1 MLTQISN
8 TMESINERFLKK
20 IDATSLTFVRSMI
33 DRISWEARLIG
44 IKGPRGVGKTTLL
57 LQYIKK
63 NLPID
68 HSTLYVSLD
77 NIWFAQNNLVDL
89 VDDFAKRGGKYL
101 FLDEVHKY
109 PNWSIEIKNIY
120 DDFPEL
126 KVVFTGSSM
135 LEILN
140 ARADLS
146 RRAVIY
152 HMQGLSFREYLAIKT
167 GHEFPIISLEEIV
180 ENHVSISREVLQK
193 VKPLAHFGAYL
204 NHGYFP
210 FFQEVPTLY
219 HQRLEEVVNMTLE
232 IELPLLRSVDISY
245 VPKLKHLLHIISESV
260 PFVPNVTKLAE
271 RIGINRNTLIS
282 YLFFLQEAHL
292 TKNLYKDIKGITQMQ
307 KPEKIYLENTNFQF
321 AFTPKNA
328 DVGNLRETFFIN
340 QVSHN
345 HTVEYV
351 KDGDFRIAGKYI
363 FEIGGRNKTTEQIQ
377 GIKNSFIAAD
387 DIEYGNAK
395 RIPLWLFGFM
405 Y

>member
-1 MLTQISN
+1 
-8 TMESINERFLKK
+8 MESIDERFLKK
-20 IDATSLTFVRSMI
+20 IDATSLIFIRSII
-33 DRISWEARLIG
+33 DKISWEARLIG

-167 GHEFPIISLEEIV
+167 GQEFAVHSLEEIIA
-180 ENHVSISREVLQK
+180 NHVSISREILQK
-193 VKPLAHFGAYL
+193 VKPLAHFGSYL

-245 VPKLKHLLHIISESV
+245 IPRLKHLLHIISESV
-260 PFVPNVTKLAE
+260 PFIPNVTKLAE
-271 RIGINRNTLIS
+271 RIGINRNTLVS

-328 DVGNLRETFFIN
+328 DLGNLRETFFIN
-340 QVSHN
+340 QLSN
-345 HTVEYV
+345 SHTVEYV
-351 KDGDFRIAGKYI
+351 KDGDFRIDGRYI
-363 FEIGGRNKTTEQIQ
+363 FEVGGKNKSSEQIQ
-377 GIKNSFIAAD
+377 GVKNSFIAAD

>member
-1 MLTQISN
+1 
-8 TMESINERFLKK
+8 MESLDERFLKK
-20 IDATSLTFVRSMI
+20 IDATSLTFIRSMI
-33 DRISWEARLIG
+33 DKISWEARLIG

-68 HSTLYVSLD
+68 HTTIYVSLD
-77 NIWFAQNNLVDL
+77 NIWFAQNSLVDL
-89 VDDFAKRGGKYL
+89 VDDFVKRGGKYL

-109 PNWSIEIKNIY
+109 PNWFIEIKNIY

-126 KVVFTGSSM
+126 KIVFTGSSM

-152 HMQGLSFREYLAIKT
+152 HMQGLSFREFLAIKA
-167 GHEFPIISLEEIV
+167 GHEFPVISLEDIIA
-180 ENHVSISREVLQK
+180 NHISISREVLKK
-193 VKPLAHFGAYL
+193 VKPLEHFGAYL

-210 FFQEVPTLY
+210 FFQEVPALY
-219 HQRLEEVVNMTLE
+219 HQRLEEVVNLTLE
-232 IELPLLRSVDISY
+232 IELPLLRNVEISY
-245 VPKLKHLLHIISESV
+245 IPKLKHLLHVISESV

-271 RIGINRNTLIS
+271 RIGINRNTLVS

-328 DVGNLRETFFIN
+328 DLGNLRETFFIN
-340 QVSHN
+340 QLSN
-345 HTVEYV
+345 SHTVEYV
-351 KDGDFRIAGKYI
+351 KGGDFRIDGKFI
-363 FEIGGRNKTTEQIQ
+363 FEVGGKNKATNQIKDV
-377 GIKNSFIAAD
+377 KNSFIAAD
-387 DIEYGNAK
+387 DIEYGNLK
-395 RIPLWLFGFM
+395 RTPLWLFGFM

>member
-1 MLTQISN
+1 LLTQISN

>member
-1 MLTQISN
+1 
-8 TMESINERFLKK
+8 MESIDEKFLKK
-20 IDATSLTFVRSMI
+20 IDTTSLDFVRSMI
-33 DRISWEARLIG
+33 DKIRWEARLIG

-68 HSTLYVSLD
+68 HTTLYVSLD
-77 NIWFAQNNLVDL
+77 NIWFAQNSLVDL
-89 VDDFAKRGGKYL
+89 VDHFAKRGGKYL

-126 KVVFTGSSM
+126 KIVFTGSSM

-152 HMQGLSFREYLAIKT
+152 HMQGLSFREFLAIKT
-167 GHEFPIISLEEIV
+167 GNVFPIYSLEELL
-180 ENHVSISREVLQK
+180 EDHVSIAREVLQK
-193 VKPLAHFGAYL
+193 VKPLEHFDAYL

-210 FFQEVPTLY
+210 FFQEIPDLY

-245 VPKLKHLLHIISESV
+245 IPKLKHLLHIISESV
-260 PFVPNVTKLAE
+260 PFIPNVTKLSE
-271 RIGINRNTLIS
+271 RIGINRNTLVS

-340 QVSHN
+340 QASHL
-345 HTVEYV
+345 HDVEYV
-351 KDGDFRIAGKYI
+351 KDGDFRIDGKYI
-363 FEIGGRNKTTEQIQ
+363 FEVGGKNKSAEQMQ
-377 GIKNSFIAAD
+377 GVKNSFIAAD
-387 DIEYGNAK
+387 DIEYGNPK
-395 RIPLWLFGFM
+395 KIPLWLFGFL

>member
-1 MLTQISN
+1 
-8 TMESINERFLKK
+8 MESIEERFQKK
-20 IDATSLTFVRSMI
+20 INSTSLDFIRSMI
-33 DRISWEARLIG
+33 HKIRWEARLIG

-57 LQYIKK
+57 LQYIKQ
-63 NLPID
+63 NLPLD
-68 HSTLYVSLD
+68 HTTLYVSLD

-89 VDDFAKRGGKYL
+89 ADDFAKKGGKYL

-109 PNWSIEIKNIY
+109 PNWSQEIKNIY

-152 HMQGLSFREYLAIKT
+152 HMQGLSFREFLAIKT
-167 GHEFPIISLEEIV
+167 GHVFPILGLDELIT
-180 ENHVSISREVLQK
+180 NHVDITREVLK
-193 VKPLAHFGAYL
+193 KIKPLEHFGSYL

-210 FFQEVPTLY
+210 FFQEVPDLY
-219 HQRLEEVVNMTLE
+219 HLRLEEVVNMTLE

-245 VPKLKHLLHIISESV
+245 IPKLKHLLHIISESV
-260 PFVPNVTKLAE
+260 PFIPNITKLSE
-271 RIGINRNTLIS
+271 RIGINRNTLVS

-292 TKNLYKDIKGITQMQ
+292 SKNLYKDIKGITQMQ

-328 DVGNLRETFFIN
+328 DLGNLRETFFIN
-340 QVSHN
+340 QVSYL

-351 KDGDFRIAGKYI
+351 KDGDFRVDGKYI
-363 FEIGGRNKTTEQIQ
+363 FEVGGKNKTTEQIQ
-377 GIKNSFIAAD
+377 GVKNSFVAAD
-387 DIEYGNAK
+387 DIEYGNPK
-395 RIPLWLFGFM
+395 KIPLWLFGFL

>member
-1 MLTQISN
+1 
-8 TMESINERFLKK
+8 MEFIDEKFLKK
-20 IDATSLTFVRSMI
+20 IDATSLDFVRSII
-33 DRISWEARLIG
+33 DKIRWEARLIG

-68 HSTLYVSLD
+68 HKTLYVSLD
-77 NIWFAQNNLVDL
+77 NIWFAQNSLLDL
-89 VDDFAKRGGKYL
+89 VDHFVKRGGKYI

-126 KVVFTGSSM
+126 KIVFTGSSM

-152 HMQGLSFREYLAIKT
+152 YMQGLSFREFLVIKT
-167 GHEFPIISLEEIV
+167 KNKFPIHSLEALI
-180 ENHVSISREVLQK
+180 ENHVSIAREVLQK
-193 VKPLAHFGAYL
+193 VKPLEHFGAYL

-210 FFQEVPTLY
+210 FFQEVPDLY

-245 VPKLKHLLHIISESV
+245 IPKLKHLLHIISESV
-260 PFVPNVTKLAE
+260 PFIPNVTKLSE
-271 RIGINRNTLIS
+271 RIGINRNTLVS

-328 DVGNLRETFFIN
+328 DLGNLRETFFIN
-340 QVSHN
+340 QLSHA

-351 KDGDFRIAGKYI
+351 KDGDFRVNGKYI
-363 FEIGGRNKTTEQIQ
+363 FEVGGKNKTTEQIQ
-377 GIKNSFIAAD
+377 GVKNSFIAAD
-387 DIEYGNAK
+387 DIEYGNPK
-395 RIPLWLFGFM
+395 KIPLWLFGFM

>member
-1 MLTQISN
+1 
-8 TMESINERFLKK
+8 LK
-20 IDATSLTFVRSMI
+20 I
-33 DRISWEARLIG
+33 
-44 IKGPRGVGKTTLL
+44 
-57 LQYIKK
+57 
-63 NLPID
+63 
-68 HSTLYVSLD
+68 
-77 NIWFAQNNLVDL
+77 
-89 VDDFAKRGGKYL
+89 
-101 FLDEVHKY
+101 
-109 PNWSIEIKNIY
+109 
-120 DDFPEL
+120 
-126 KVVFTGSSM
+126 VFTGSSM

-152 HMQGLSFREYLAIKT
+152 HLQGLSFREFVAIQT
-167 GHEFPIISLEEIV
+167 GHEFPVISLQDIV
-180 ENHVSISREVLQK
+180 ENHTGICRDILSKI
-193 VKPLAHFGAYL
+193 KPFEHFSKYL
-204 NHGYFP
+204 NSGYFP
-210 FFQEVPTLY
+210 FFQEVPELY

-232 IELPLLRSVDISY
+232 IELPLLRKVDISY
-245 VPKLKHLLHIISESV
+245 IPKLKQLLQIISESV
-260 PFVPNVTKLAE
+260 PFIPNVSKLSE
-271 RIGINRNTLIS
+271 RIGINRNTLVS
-282 YLFFLQEAHL
+282 YLFFLQEAHI

-340 QVSHN
+340 QVSYG

-351 KDGDFRIAGKYI
+351 KDGDFRIDRTYTFEVGGK
-363 FEIGGRNKTTEQIQ
+363 NKTTEQIQ

>member
-1 MLTQISN
+1 
-8 TMESINERFLKK
+8 MESIDEKFLKK
-20 IDATSLTFVRSMI
+20 IDTTSLDFVRSMI
-33 DRISWEARLIG
+33 DKIRWEARLIG

-68 HSTLYVSLD
+68 HTTLYVSLD
-77 NIWFAQNNLVDL
+77 NIWFAQNSLVDM
-89 VDDFAKRGGKYL
+89 VDNFVKRGGKYL

-126 KVVFTGSSM
+126 KIVFTGSSM

-152 HMQGLSFREYLAIKT
+152 HMQGLSFREFMAIRT
-167 GHEFPIISLEEIV
+167 RNEFPIHSLEDLI
-180 ENHVSISREVLQK
+180 ENHVSIAREVLQK
-193 VKPLAHFGAYL
+193 VKPLEHFSAYL

-210 FFQEVPTLY
+210 FFKEVPELY

-245 VPKLKHLLHIISESV
+245 IPKLKHLLHIISESV
-260 PFVPNVTKLAE
+260 PFIPNVTKLSE
-271 RIGINRNTLIS
+271 RIGINRNTLVS

-328 DVGNLRETFFIN
+328 DLGNLRETFFIN
-340 QVSHN
+340 QLSDA

-351 KDGDFRIAGKYI
+351 KDGDFRIDGKYI
-363 FEIGGRNKTTEQIQ
+363 FEVGGKNKTAEQIQ
-377 GIKNSFIAAD
+377 GVKNSFIAAD
-387 DIEYGNAK
+387 DIEYGNPK
-395 RIPLWLFGFM
+395 KIPLWLFGFL

>member
-1 MLTQISN
+1 
-8 TMESINERFLKK
+8 MESIEERFLKK
-20 IDATSLTFVRSMI
+20 MDATSLDFVRSI
-33 DRISWEARLIG
+33 IHKIRWEARLIG

-57 LQYIKK
+57 LQYIKQ
-63 NLPID
+63 NLPLD
-68 HSTLYVSLD
+68 HTTLYASLD
-77 NIWFAQNNLVDL
+77 NIWFAQNSLLDMVDSF
-89 VDDFAKRGGKYL
+89 VKKGGKYL

-109 PNWSIEIKNIY
+109 TDWSVVLKNIY
-120 DDFPEL
+120 DDYPEL
-126 KVVFTGSSM
+126 KIVFTGSSM

-152 HMQGLSFREYLAIKT
+152 HLQGLSFREFVAIQT
-167 GHEFPIISLEEIV
+167 GHEFPVVSLQDIV
-180 ENHVSISREVLQK
+180 ENHTGICRDILYK
-193 VKPLAHFGAYL
+193 IKPFEHFSKYL
-204 NHGYFP
+204 NSGYFP
-210 FFQEVPTLY
+210 FFQEVPELY

-232 IELPLLRSVDISY
+232 IELPLLRKVDISY
-245 VPKLKHLLHIISESV
+245 IPKLKQLIQIISESV
-260 PFVPNVTKLAE
+260 PFIPNVSKLSE
-271 RIGINRNTLIS
+271 RIGINRNTLVS
-282 YLFFLQEAHL
+282 YLFFLQEAHI

-340 QVSHN
+340 QVSYGHM
-345 HTVEYV
+345 VEYV
-351 KDGDFRIAGKYI
+351 KDGDFRIDRTYTFEVGGK
-363 FEIGGRNKTTEQIQ
+363 NKTTEQIQ

>member
-1 MLTQISN
+1 
-8 TMESINERFLKK
+8 MESIDEKFLKK
-20 IDATSLTFVRSMI
+20 IDATSLDFVRSII
-33 DRISWEARLIG
+33 DKIRWEARLIG

-68 HSTLYVSLD
+68 HKTLYVSLD
-77 NIWFAQNNLVDL
+77 NIWFAQNSLVDM
-89 VDDFAKRGGKYL
+89 VDHFVKRGGKYL

-126 KVVFTGSSM
+126 KIVFTGSSM

-152 HMQGLSFREYLAIKT
+152 HMQGLSFREFMTIRT
-167 GHEFPIISLEEIV
+167 GNEFTVFSLEELI
-180 ENHVSISREVLQK
+180 ENHVSIAREVLQK
-193 VKPLAHFGAYL
+193 VKPFEHFSAYL

-210 FFQEVPTLY
+210 FFQEVPDLY

-232 IELPLLRSVDISY
+232 IELPLLRGVDISY
-245 VPKLKHLLHIISESV
+245 VPKLKHLLHLISESV
-260 PFVPNVTKLAE
+260 PFIPNVTKLSE
-271 RIGINRNTLIS
+271 RIGINRNTLVS

-328 DVGNLRETFFIN
+328 DLGNLRETFFIN
-340 QVSHN
+340 QLSHA

-351 KDGDFRIAGKYI
+351 KDGDFRINGKYI
-363 FEIGGRNKTTEQIQ
+363 FEVGGKNKTTEQIQ
-377 GIKNSFIAAD
+377 GVKNSFIAAD
-387 DIEYGNAK
+387 DLEYGNPK
-395 RIPLWLFGFM
+395 KIPLWLFGFL